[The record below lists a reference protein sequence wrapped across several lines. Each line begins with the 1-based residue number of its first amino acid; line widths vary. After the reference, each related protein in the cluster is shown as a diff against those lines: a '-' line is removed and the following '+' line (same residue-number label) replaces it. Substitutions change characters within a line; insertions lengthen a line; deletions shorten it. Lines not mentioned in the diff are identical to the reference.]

1 MEEYGD
7 DFDSGFFV
15 FPDAVDHCLS
25 TTYEAKLKMGLLD
38 SDGYIVLVTEYRED
52 DFLAEIQRLERITCE
67 ITYEGE
73 TVKNRILYDENMYR
87 YPAYI
92 ASDGFDYNY
101 EYALID
107 KENNRIIYIHL
118 SYPDYDKL
126 KEFKDYLK
134 INSKEY
140 ELDNGTVLDHYT
152 IYAHKF
158 EGIDGWIEYSDM
170 K

>member
-1 MEEYGD
+1 
-7 DFDSGFFV
+7 
-15 FPDAVDHCLS
+15 
-25 TTYEAKLKMGLLD
+25 
-38 SDGYIVLVTEYRED
+38 
-52 DFLAEIQRLERITCE
+52 
-67 ITYEGE
+67 
-73 TVKNRILYDENMYR
+73 MYR

-118 SYPDYDKL
+118 SYPDYNKL

-158 EGIDGWIEYSDM
+158 EGIDGWINRVFRHEMMYIIHSLE
-170 K
+170 